1 MKWSE
6 IMNLGLFIK
15 NTRRAKGFTQNEFA
29 EGICTQ
35 ATVSNLE
42 GNKGIPSVQI
52 LMALADRLSI
62 DFNDLAE
69 YLPSKNSKIELFM
82 ETKELLRKGDYVE
95 LKKVLKKIKNPDEL
109 TINEVKEYRY
119 LMGVVALFGEK
130 DYDEALYQFNVSLQE
145 GSKQMTRMIETLTL
159 NGIGMAYFLNNE
171 VEKATIYIK
180 NSVSQ
185 LEEMMSENFQQVDLN
200 DSVQIY
206 STAATYYSYMKDYA
220 KANNLYKKVSDL
232 QKKESELFGVDTIYY
247 ERGINFVKMGE
258 FVQAKKMFFIGLGLA
273 EMNTN
278 KVLIN
283 QILDAAKEF
292 KFDPIQYEK

>member
-82 ETKELLRKGDYVE
+82 ETRELLRKKDYVE

-185 LEEMMSENFQQVDLN
+185 LEEMMSENLQQVDLN

-258 FVQAKKMFFIGLGLA
+258 FLQAKKMFFIGLGLA

-292 KFDPIQYEK
+292 KLDPIQYEK